1 MSEIFEIFGK
11 RGRGKTLLQSC
22 EAGRCLRDTELYI
35 NCVEAIKSINFEGH
49 NYSFPNRPPV
59 FTNYKVTIPCGY
71 KKYVSSYYI
80 DGFRFGFENDDVDTL
95 PVPPWTHAFFAEG
108 QRYYNSKGNLKL
120 PGWVSRAYEESR
132 HFDLTIWMDVQRPV
146 LIEANIRE
154 LADKYIE
161 VIDFERVRDKYG
173 FVRATNFLVR
183 EFDAWS
189 DVERYLNGTG
199 NKYIERVIS
208 YPFDGF
214 SIYTTKS
221 YFRSF
226 LPTKS
231 KDFCY
236 REHIDAYSAEVDLNE
251 YNWMYPQTAPEGFYP
266 DKDNKGGKKVNER
279 HKNLK

>member
-1 MSEIFEIFGK
+1 MSKIFEIFGK
-11 RGRGKTLLQSC
+11 RGRGKTFLEAC
-22 EAGRCLRDTELYI
+22 EAGVCLRDKELYR
-35 NCVEAIKSINFEGH
+35 NCVDAIKSINLEGH
-49 NYSFPNRPPV
+49 NYSYPDRPPV
-59 FTNYKVTIPCGY
+59 FTNYKVSISRGY

-80 DGFRFGFENDDVDTL
+80 DGFRFGFENDDVETI
-95 PVPPWTHAFFAEG
+95 PVPPFSHIFLAEG
-108 QRYYNSKGNLKL
+108 QRYYNSKSNLKL

-132 HFDLTIWMDVQRPV
+132 HFELTIWIDVQRPV

-161 VIDFERVRDKYG
+161 VIDFERVRDKNG
-173 FVRATNFLVR
+173 FVRSTNFLVR
-183 EFDAWS
+183 EFETWS
-189 DVERYLNGTG
+189 DVDKYLNGTG
-199 NKYIERVIS
+199 NNYVERIIS
-208 YPFDGF
+208 YQFDGF
-214 SIYTTKS
+214 GIYLTKS

-236 REHIDAYSAEVDLNE
+236 MEHIDTNSTEIDLEE
-251 YNWMYPQTAPEGFYP
+251 YNWMYPQIAPEGFYP